1 MGMLLILKS
10 FFSCLMVFDLKW
22 ITPDDDQAMVI
33 EMGLDKLSHEK
44 LKELQA
50 LVGMLEKLKS

>member
-1 MGMLLILKS
+1 MLLILKS

-33 EMGLDKLSHEK
+33 EMGLDKLTPEK
-44 LKELQA
+44 LKYMQA
-50 LVGMLEKLKS
+50 LVRMLEKLKS

>member
-1 MGMLLILKS
+1 MLLILKLC
-10 FFSCLMVFDLKW
+10 FSCLMVFDLKW

-33 EMGLDKLSHEK
+33 EMRLDKLTPEK

>member
-1 MGMLLILKS
+1 MLLILKS

-22 ITPDDDQAMVI
+22 ITADDDQAMVI
-33 EMGLDKLSHEK
+33 ETGLYKLTPEK

>member
-1 MGMLLILKS
+1 MLLILKS

-33 EMGLDKLSHEK
+33 EMGLDKLTPEK
-44 LKELQA
+44 LK
-50 LVGMLEKLKS
+50 

>member
-1 MGMLLILKS
+1 
-10 FFSCLMVFDLKW
+10 MVFDLKW

-33 EMGLDKLSHEK
+33 EMRLDKLTPEK